1 MKISKIRYYG
11 GSREKI
17 CRLGLAHLFL
27 ELLEILVST
36 EIRVL
41 KTKQANGAGRVR
53 ELIDERFHSY
63 QDWVQSKSGDVDWTK
78 RLRYNQTI
86 VSRMGVEIQ
95 VSGRSDLLARDIVHI
110 RNNLQDSHIDAGVIV
125 VPSDDFEFWLT
136 DRVANFSYAVRYVE
150 EELREANTAIFCI
163 DLGRVV
169 GRRSDGCGAQST
181 RRGGRIRCEWCRRA
195 VGDGFWFEAGRRGR
209 GSDAPEPSRVP
220 PSEDAGG

>member
-41 KTKQANGAGRVR
+41 KAKQANGAGRVR
-53 ELIDERFHSY
+53 ELIDERFRNY
-63 QDWVQSKSGDVDWTK
+63 QDWVQSKSGDVDWVK

-86 VSRMGVEIQ
+86 VSRLGVEIQ

-125 VPSDDFEFWLT
+125 VPSDDFEFFLT

-150 EELREANTAIFCI
+150 EELREAKNYPIV
-163 DLGRVV
+163 LL
-169 GRRSDGCGAQST
+169 
-181 RRGGRIRCEWCRRA
+181 A
-195 VGDGFWFEAGRRGR
+195 VEHDGFSEEALPKKKTNKGKG
-209 GSDAPEPSRVP
+209 
-220 PSEDAGG
+220 